1 MTAVGALAGRDRIT
15 AIVLAGG
22 RSSRFG
28 ADKLAAELDGRPLLH
43 HALTAVA
50 EVAESIILV
59 TAPAS
64 DPRLPAELAARIRV
78 VHDPEAFGGPLV
90 GLGAALMHV
99 RTPTAIVV
107 GGDMPH
113 LVPAVLRRLVGAVE
127 AGYRAAILEVPGR
140 MHPLPMALGA
150 EPARPA
156 VVAILGR
163 GGRSLRDLLAALDA
177 TVVPAPVWLVL
188 DPAAAT
194 IVDIDRP
201 ADLTRFHRRGP
212 S

>member
-1 MTAVGALAGRDRIT
+1 VTAVDALVGRGRVT

-28 ADKLAAELDGRPLLH
+28 ADKLAAELAGRPLLH
-43 HALTAVA
+43 HALGAVA

-64 DPRLPAELAARIRV
+64 DPWLPAELAARIRV

-90 GLGAALMHV
+90 GLTAALAAV
-99 RTPTAIVV
+99 ETSTAIVV
-107 GGDMPH
+107 GGDMPRM
-113 LVPAVLRRLVGAVE
+113 VPAVLRRLVEAV
-127 AGYRAAILEVPGR
+127 GTGHRASILEVPGR
-140 MHPLPMALGA
+140 VQPLPMALHVEA
-150 EPARPA
+150 AREA
-156 VVAILGR
+156 IGGILGR
-163 GGRSLRDLLAALDA
+163 GGRSLRDLLAVLDA
-177 TVVPAPVWLVL
+177 TAVPAPVWLAL

-194 IVDIDRP
+194 ILDIDRP
-201 ADLTRFHRRGP
+201 ADLR